1 MKRLINA
8 FFSDIRY
15 QWRYGF
21 YFIYAFVIAF
31 FVGVIRV
38 LPPGWRQIGLT
49 AVLLTDPA
57 LLGFF
62 FIGGILQLE
71 RGEGLLDALF
81 LSPLRPWEYIVSKGA
96 SLGVLAT
103 LAGCLMALGSGV
115 PGIRYGLLVPVLFL
129 GSVCFTWIGIATA
142 VNLRSMNAY
151 FGVDGLWEM
160 AMTVPPMLLLFEVGF
175 PLLEAFPGSN
185 ILRLIEAAVGRGVS
199 AWFPGLGLAAWLAV
213 VFVLTRRRMVSALS
227 RLGGGAA

>member
-1 MKRLINA
+1 MKRLVNA

-21 YFIYAFVIAF
+21 YLIYAFMIAF
-31 FVGVIRV
+31 FIGVIRL
-38 LPPGWRQIGLT
+38 LPADWRQIGLT
-49 AVLLTDPA
+49 AVLLSDPA

-62 FIGGILQLE
+62 FVGGILQLE

-103 LAGCLMALGSGV
+103 LAGSLIALGSGV
-115 PGIRYGLLVPVLFL
+115 PGIRYGMLTIVLFL

-142 VNLRSMNAY
+142 INLRSMNAY

-160 AMTVPPMLLLFEVGF
+160 ALTVPPMLLLFGVGF

-185 ILRLIEAAVGRGVS
+185 VLRLIEAALGRGHSVWLP
-199 AWFPGLGLAAWLAV
+199 AIGLLAWLSV
-213 VFVLTRRRMVSALS
+213 VFVLTHKRTVSALS

>member
-21 YFIYAFVIAF
+21 YLVYAFVAAF
-31 FVGVIRV
+31 FIAVIRL
-38 LPPGWRQIGLT
+38 LPPDWRQIALIAT
-49 AVLLTDPA
+49 LLSDPA

-81 LSPLRPWEYIVSKGA
+81 LSPLRPWEYIISKGA
-96 SLGVLAT
+96 SLGVLAA
-103 LAGCLMALGSGV
+103 LVGCLMALGSGV
-115 PGIRYGLLVPVLFL
+115 RGIQYAVLVPVMFL
-129 GSVCFTWIGIATA
+129 GSICFTWIGIATA
-142 VNLRSMNAY
+142 INLRSMNAY
-151 FGVDGLWEM
+151 FGVDGLWEI
-160 AMTVPPMLLLFEVGF
+160 ALTVPPVLLLFGIGF

-185 ILRLIEAAVGRGVS
+185 ILRLIEAAVGRDQS
-199 AWFPGLGLAAWLAV
+199 LWLPALGLTAWLGV
-213 VFVLTRRRMVSALS
+213 VFVLTHRRVVSALS
-227 RLGGGAA
+227 RLGGGNP

>member
-1 MKRLINA
+1 MKRLLNA
-8 FFSDIRY
+8 FISDIRY

-21 YFIYAFVIAF
+21 YLIYAFVAAF
-31 FVGVIRV
+31 FIAVIRL
-38 LPPGWRQIGLT
+38 LPADWRQIALI
-49 AVLLTDPA
+49 AILLSDPA

-96 SLGVLAT
+96 SLGVLAA

-115 PGIRYGLLVPVLFL
+115 PGIRYGLLTIVLFL
-129 GSVCFTWIGIATA
+129 GSICFTWIGIATA

-160 AMTVPPMLLLFEVGF
+160 VLTVPPALLLFGVGF

-185 ILRLIEAAVGRGVS
+185 VLRLIEAAVGRGNSVWLP
-199 AWFPGLGLAAWLAV
+199 AMGLLAWLAV
-213 VFVLTRRRMVSALS
+213 VFVLTNRRMASAIR

>member
-1 MKRLINA
+1 MKRLVNA

-21 YFIYAFVIAF
+21 YLIYAFMAAF
-31 FVGVIRV
+31 FIAVIRV
-38 LPPGWRQIGLT
+38 LPADWRQIALI

-96 SLGVLAT
+96 SLGVLTT
-103 LAGCLMALGSGV
+103 LVGCLMALGSGV
-115 PGIRYGLLVPVLFL
+115 PGIRYGLLAIVLFL
-129 GSVCFTWIGIATA
+129 GSICFTWIGIATA
-142 VNLRSMNAY
+142 INLRSMNAY
-151 FGVDGLWEM
+151 FGVDGLWEI
-160 AMTVPPMLLLFEVGF
+160 ALTVPPMLLLFGVGF

-185 ILRLIEAAVGRGVS
+185 ILRLIEAAAGRDQSVWLP
-199 AWFPGLGLAAWLAV
+199 AIGLGAWLTV
-213 VFVLTRRRMVSALS
+213 VFVLTHRRMVSALS